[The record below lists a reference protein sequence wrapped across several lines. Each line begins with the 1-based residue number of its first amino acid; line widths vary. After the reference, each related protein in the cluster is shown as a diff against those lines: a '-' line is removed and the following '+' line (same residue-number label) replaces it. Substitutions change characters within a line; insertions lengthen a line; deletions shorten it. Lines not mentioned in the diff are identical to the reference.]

1 MKIEFGNPAPK
12 QLEAMKATSRYVA
25 YGGAR
30 GGGKSWTVRE
40 KARLMALANPGI
52 RQLIVRRTFPEL
64 EANHIRELTKMVQGL
79 GRYNEQKK
87 LFTFING
94 SIIKFDYCATD
105 KDLMHYQ
112 GQEYD
117 VIYIDEA
124 TNFTERQLR
133 EISVC
138 CRGAN
143 DFVKRIYYTCNPGGP
158 GHSYIKRLFID
169 RRYEEG
175 ENPDN
180 YAFIQALVT
189 DNRALME
196 ANPEYIAV
204 LDALPEKQ
212 RRAWRYGEWDVYEG
226 QFFDDFRDLPD
237 HYKDGIGTHVID
249 PFDPP
254 ANWTYYRSYDYGRSK
269 PFSVGWW
276 AMDFDGTLY
285 RILELYGCTREPNEG
300 VRWTADEQFAEVAR
314 LEREH
319 PYLRGRKIQ
328 GVADPAIW
336 TKDGAGFS
344 IAEYAAKRG
353 VHFQPGVN
361 DRLNGWEQCHYRLQ
375 FDENGKPRMY
385 VFSTCEAFRRTIP
398 TLMYDS
404 VKVEDL
410 DTEGEDHVADEW
422 RYMCM
427 MRPIAPLAPKAK
439 EIRFVDPLNRKTG
452 FVRGRD

>member
-87 LFTFING
+87 LFTFVNG

-237 HYKDGIGTHVID
+237 HYKDGIGTHVIE

-319 PYLRGRKIQ
+319 PY
-328 GVADPAIW
+328 
-336 TKDGAGFS
+336 
-344 IAEYAAKRG
+344 
-353 VHFQPGVN
+353 
-361 DRLNGWEQCHYRLQ
+361 
-375 FDENGKPRMY
+375 
-385 VFSTCEAFRRTIP
+385 CEAGRFRAWRILRSGQRTA
-398 TLMYDS
+398 LGS
-404 VKVEDL
+404 AL
-410 DTEGEDHVADEW
+410 
-422 RYMCM
+422 RS
-427 MRPIAPLAPKAK
+427 MRQSGACTFSRAST
-439 EIRFVDPLNRKTG
+439 TG
-452 FVRGRD
+452 